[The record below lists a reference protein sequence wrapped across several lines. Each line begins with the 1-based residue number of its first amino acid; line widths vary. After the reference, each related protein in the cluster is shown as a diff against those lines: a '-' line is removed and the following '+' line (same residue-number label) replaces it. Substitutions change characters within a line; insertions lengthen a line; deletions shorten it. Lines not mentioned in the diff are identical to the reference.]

1 MINFRRWYIFFDLLL
16 SDQVLEIRSCLPHL
30 RAIVVYGEEE
40 VTKGE
45 EGVLSWSDLVR
56 LGNSTSDTNLSARL
70 ANIAINQVSKIIY
83 VKLQRHYQCIYVEPS
98 ERGMSCAQA

>member
-16 SDQVLEIRSCLPHL
+16 IDQVLEIRSCLPHL

-70 ANIAINQVSKIIY
+70 ANIAINQVSKINPKY
-83 VKLQRHYQCIYVEPS
+83 FAMRTLAHVHTSPE
-98 ERGMSCAQA
+98 